1 MKKRMG
7 WLAVV
12 VWFGFMGILTERAM
26 AQEAAPA
33 AAPAPA
39 AAAAADA
46 PAGAG
51 TEVKKDAADEDKP
64 KVDTSFMAMVLSS
77 GVLGVILWLAL
88 LGALISMIYFTI
100 DCSMTVRTPKIIPP
114 TLIQKVNECMQQ
126 GDVFKALQSCKD
138 EPSPMASILA
148 AGLSHVED
156 GYEVIQEAVT
166 VAAEFE
172 SEKLMQ
178 HVSWLSVTAALAP
191 MLGLLGTVQGMIYA
205 FAGLATGG
213 AGQTAM
219 LALSI
224 SQALWTTAAGLCI
237 AIPAITAF
245 TIFRNFANRVTL
257 RMQAIT
263 MDLIKDLR
271 NVEVVPE

>member
-1 MKKRMG
+1 MKKQMG
-7 WLAVV
+7 WLAVMV
-12 VWFGFMGILTERAM
+12 VVGFLGILCARAM
-26 AQEAAPA
+26 AQDAAPA
-33 AAPAPA
+33 AAGAAAPA
-39 AAAAADA
+39 VAAAGNA

-51 TEVKKDAADEDKP
+51 TELKKDAEEKP

-77 GVLGVILWLAL
+77 GWLGVALWLGL

-100 DCSMTVRTPKIIPP
+100 DCSMTVRTVKIVPP
-114 TLIQKVNECMQQ
+114 ELIRKVNECMQQ

-138 EPSPMASILA
+138 EPSPMANILA

-178 HVSWLSVTAALAP
+178 HISWLSVTAALAP
-191 MLGLLGTVQGMIYA
+191 MLGLLGTVQGMIMA
-205 FAGLATGG
+205 FETIATGG
-213 AGQTAM
+213 GAQTGM

-224 SQALWTTAAGLCI
+224 SQALWTTAAGLTV

-245 TIFRNFANRVTL
+245 TVFRNFANKATL

>member
-1 MKKRMG
+1 MNKRMG
-7 WLAVV
+7 WLAVMV
-12 VWFGFMGILTERAM
+12 IVGFMAM
-26 AQEAAPA
+26 LSARVWAQDAAAPA
-33 AAPAPA
+33 AAPAVAKAGDA
-39 AAAAADA
+39 ATA
-46 PAGAG
+46 PG
-51 TEVKKDAADEDKP
+51 TELKKDAEEKP
-64 KVDTSFMAMVLSS
+64 KVDTSFMAMVFSS
-77 GVLGVILWLAL
+77 GVLGVVLWLCL
-88 LGALISMIYFTI
+88 LGALISMIYFTL
-100 DCSMTVRTPKIIPP
+100 DCSLTVRTVKIIPP
-114 TLIQKVNECMQQ
+114 ALIQKVNECMQQ

-178 HVSWLSVTAALAP
+178 HISWLSVTAALAP
-191 MLGLLGTVQGMIYA
+191 MLGLLGTVQGMIMA
-205 FAGLATGG
+205 FENLATGG
-213 AGQTAM
+213 AAQTAL

-224 SQALWTTAAGLCI
+224 SQALWTTAAGLTV

-245 TIFRNFANRVTL
+245 TIFRNFANKVTL

>member
-1 MKKRMG
+1 MKIRMS
-7 WLAVV
+7 WLAGMVV
-12 VWFGFMGILTERAM
+12 VGFLGILCAQVM
-26 AQEAAPA
+26 AQDAAAPA
-33 AAPAPA
+33 AAKPAV
-39 AAAAADA
+39 AAAADA

-51 TEVKKDAADEDKP
+51 TELKKDAEEKP
-64 KVDTSFMAMVLSS
+64 KVDTSFMTMVTSS
-77 GVLGVILWLAL
+77 GVLGVMLWLCL
-88 LGALISMIYFTI
+88 LGALISMIYFTL
-100 DCSMTVRTPKIIPP
+100 DCSLTVRTVKIIPP
-114 TLIQKVNECMQQ
+114 ALIQKVNECMQQ

-138 EPSPMASILA
+138 EPSPMANILA

-178 HVSWLSVTAALAP
+178 HISWLSVTAALAP
-191 MLGLLGTVQGMIYA
+191 MLGLLGTVQGMIMA
-205 FAGLATGG
+205 FENLATGG
-213 AGQTAM
+213 AAQTAL

-224 SQALWTTAAGLCI
+224 SQALWTTAAGLTV

-245 TIFRNFANRVTL
+245 TVFRNFANKVTL

>member
-7 WLAVV
+7 WLPVMLVV
-12 VWFGFMGILTERAM
+12 GLLGLLCARVM
-26 AQEAAPA
+26 AQDEAPAAAAPA
-33 AAPAPA
+33 AAPAVA
-39 AAAAADA
+39 AAAGA
-46 PAGAG
+46 PAG
-51 TEVKKDAADEDKP
+51 TEVKSDDEAKP
-64 KVDTSFMAMVLSS
+64 KVDTSFLAMVLSS
-77 GVLGVILWLAL
+77 GALGVILWLAL
-88 LGALISMIYFTI
+88 LGALISMIYFTV
-100 DCSMTVRTPKIIPP
+100 DCSMTVRTVKIIPP
-114 TLIQKVNECMQQ
+114 ALIQKVNDCMQQ

-178 HVSWLSVTAALAP
+178 HISWLSVTAALAP
-191 MLGLLGTVQGMIYA
+191 MLGLLGTVQGMIMA
-205 FAGLATGG
+205 FSNLATGG
-213 AGQTAM
+213 AGQTAL

-224 SQALWTTAAGLCI
+224 SQALWTTAAGLTI

-245 TIFRNFANRVTL
+245 TVFRNFANKATL